1 MPMIKKLINSGGSKA
16 IYLPKDWLDYC
27 EAEAGRR
34 IDSVAIEVDG
44 VLTIGLISHRS
55 VREETDSGA

>member
-1 MPMIKKLINSGGSKA
+1 MIKKLINSGGSKA

-44 VLTIGLISHRS
+44 VLTIRPYIPPK
-55 VREETDSGA
+55 REGGDR